1 MNECHLLWLL
11 LIGGEAELSFWL
23 LRLIINTQDVLLLRP
38 FVLYI
43 CYYGSTQLEFM
54 ISTKIYQCHELF
66 SNQTTYR
73 TCRQKQL
80 QRFVFPGYIC
90 DI

>member
-66 SNQTTYR
+66 SNQTTYM
-73 TCRQKQL
+73 
-80 QRFVFPGYIC
+80 
-90 DI
+90 